1 MGAGGAGRRIHPRY
15 TAPYRVVVSAA
26 EARELT
32 ALTDDL
38 SASGLFLSTAHEL
51 PLDQALDLTLHLPDG
66 RRAVRCTGRIVRRS
80 GATEQRVGYG
90 VQLEFADAHVAIDY
104 IERLNA
110 LQRGEIDVEPAAY
123 RVLVVEDNE
132 VVRELLALSL
142 PKLWVQRYPR
152 GPRLVVEVV
161 SDGQLALAALERN
174 EFRLVITDV
183 FMPNLD
189 GRVFLSTL
197 RHHPR
202 WHGVP
207 ILVISAAAVGDE
219 VMAQDADAFMLKPLR
234 LIELFK
240 TVHVL
245 LAGRPPGDVRA
256 ADAGSP
262 LETAVRGA
270 AR

>member
-1 MGAGGAGRRIHPRY
+1 MSAGGADRRIHPRY
-15 TAPYRVVVSAA
+15 MAPYRVVVSAA
-26 EARELT
+26 EARQLSV
-32 ALTDDL
+32 LTDDL
-38 SASGLFLSTAHEL
+38 SASGLFLATPHEL
-51 PLDQALDLTLHLPDG
+51 PLEQPLDLTLHLPDG

-80 GATEQRVGYG
+80 AAGEERVGYG
-90 VQLEFADAHVAIDY
+90 VLLEFSDAHVAIDY

-110 LQRGEIDVEPAAY
+110 LQRGEVDVEPASF

-142 PKLWVQRYPR
+142 PKLWAQRYPR
-152 GPRLVVEVV
+152 GPQLVVAVV
-161 SDGQLALAALERN
+161 SDGQRALAALAQE
-174 EFRLVITDV
+174 EYRLVITDV

-197 RHHPR
+197 RHDAR
-202 WHGVP
+202 WRGMP

-234 LIELFK
+234 LTALFQ

-245 LAGRPPGDVRA
+245 LAGRAPGEASA
-256 ADAGSP
+256 ADAGTP

-270 AR
+270 SR